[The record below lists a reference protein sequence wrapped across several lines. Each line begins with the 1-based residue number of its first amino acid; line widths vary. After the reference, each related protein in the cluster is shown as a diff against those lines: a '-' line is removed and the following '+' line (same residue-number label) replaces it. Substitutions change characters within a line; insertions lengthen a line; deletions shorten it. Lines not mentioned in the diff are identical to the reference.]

1 MERLMGFVALW
12 CALQIPTLQPTR
24 YERDALTF
32 ELKAHMSG
40 FAPCTRRVERRGF
53 RDSNPAAPD
62 WLLPFTLSI

>member
-32 ELKAHMSG
+32 ELKAHIG
-40 FAPCTRRVERRGF
+40 WRFILTPT
-53 RDSNPAAPD
+53 
-62 WLLPFTLSI
+62 IK